1 MAGNVTLKQGTTATL
16 ESNGGTLAT
25 ASVVAASSTY
35 DNSANDNFWAGF
47 ELNTG
52 FAVAPSVGTSIE
64 LYLVPALDGSNYAD
78 VDTGT
83 PTMPLPCFVGAFAVV
98 KSQTGAQRLVI
109 TGVPLMARLY
119 KAYLYNKAGQ
129 TMSSGWTLKLFP
141 DYEQY
146 T

>member
-1 MAGNVTLKQGTTATL
+1 MPGNVTLKQGTTATL
-16 ESNGGTLAT
+16 ESSGGTLAT

-64 LYLVPALDGSNYAD
+64 LYLVPALDGSNFAD

-83 PTMPLPCFVGAFAVV
+83 PTMPLNCFVGSFAVV

-119 KAYLYNKAGQ
+119 KAYVYNKAGQ
-129 TMSSGWTLKLFP
+129 SMSSGWTLKLFP
-141 DYEQY
+141 DLEQY